1 MAARR
6 RAAGRPW
13 LGWHGGHAGVADT
26 KGRCESMAEARTGL
40 RRGLKNR
47 HIQLIALGGAIGTG
61 LFYGSL
67 LSIQLAGPAVLV
79 AYALGG
85 AVIFLI
91 MRALGEMSVEAP
103 VSGAFSQYAYAY
115 WGDFPGFL
123 SGWNYWLNYVAV
135 AMAEL
140 SVVGT
145 YVNFWWPGV
154 PTWASALVFWLL
166 VTAVNLASVRLFGEF
181 EFWFAIVKVA
191 AIVAIIAF
199 GLGMVLF
206 GVGAGGHP
214 VGLANLW
221 SHGGFFAGGA
231 GGFAASLVVV
241 MFSFGGV
248 ELIGITAGEA
258 DDPRRSIPRAVNQVV
273 GRILLF
279 YVGSIAVML
288 AIVPWNRLG
297 QGASPFVLIFERL
310 GIPGAATLL
319 NVVVLTAAVSAYN
332 SALYSNGRMLY
343 GLAVQ
348 GNAPRAFLRVSSRGA
363 PWVGTLLSSAVT
375 GLAVLVLYLLPDGAF
390 TLLLSVALFA
400 GIVNW
405 AMIVL
410 TQWRFRNLRRRRG
423 GPAPAF
429 PMPGHP
435 WANALVLAFLVA
447 MLVVMAFLP
456 DYRTAVI
463 VGPAWLALLGALYRA
478 KAAFTRRAR
487 SRGAADRTGVGGES
501 AHT

>member
-1 MAARR
+1 MAQRGSGLHR
-6 RAAGRPW
+6 
-13 LGWHGGHAGVADT
+13 
-26 KGRCESMAEARTGL
+26 GL
-40 RRGLKNR
+40 RNR

-91 MRALGEMSVEAP
+91 MRALGEMCVHDP
-103 VSGAFSQYAYAY
+103 VPGAFSQYAYEY

-123 SGWNYWLNYVAV
+123 SGWNYWFNYVAV

-145 YVNFWWPGV
+145 YVNYWWPGV
-154 PTWASALVFWLL
+154 PTWASALVFWLA
-166 VTAVNLASVRLFGEF
+166 VTGVNLASVRAYGEF

-191 AIVAIIAF
+191 AIVAIIVF
-199 GLGMVLF
+199 GLGMIAF
-206 GVGAGGHP
+206 GWGHAGRP
-214 VGLANLW
+214 VGLTNLW

-231 GGFAASLVVV
+231 GGLIASLVVV

-248 ELIGITAGEA
+248 ELVGITAGEA
-258 DDPRRSIPRAVNQVV
+258 TDPRRTIPRAVNQVV

-279 YVGSIAVML
+279 YVGAIAVML

-297 QGASPFVLIFERL
+297 RGASPFVLIFERL
-310 GIPGAATLL
+310 GIPGAAALL

-363 PWVGTLLSSAVT
+363 PWVGTLASSAVT
-375 GLAVLVLYLLPDGAF
+375 GLAVVLLYALPQGAF
-390 TLLLSVALFA
+390 TLLLSLALFA

-410 TQWRFRNLRRRRG
+410 TQWRFRAQWRRRHAG
-423 GPAPAF
+423 APAF
-429 PMPGHP
+429 PMPGWP
-435 WANALVLAFLVA
+435 WVNVVVLAFLVG
-447 MLVVMAFLP
+447 MLVVMARLP
-456 DYRTAVI
+456 DYRPAV
-463 VGPAWLALLGALYRA
+463 VAGPVWLALLAGAYLAKRA
-478 KAAFTRRAR
+478 VAAGRGRRGPGAR
-487 SRGAADRTGVGGES
+487 AGERSHEAVGRTQADDGV
-501 AHT
+501 ARP